1 VRAGYDPCMATEPA
15 IAFCVREHD
24 EPALEI
30 RVNFGVFAGRD
41 VTPAEIDELAR
52 ALRPEL
58 DEFSVIAE
66 ERHEFA
72 GDVEA
77 SVHQVR
83 IEVAR
88 DALRGDP
95 ETLCDTIVE
104 TAEQWAQACIADR
117 HAEVTELS

>member
-1 VRAGYDPCMATEPA
+1 MDLDPA

-24 EPALEI
+24 EPALEV

-52 ALRPEL
+52 QLHPDL
-58 DEFSVIAE
+58 DDFSVIAE
-66 ERHEFA
+66 ERHEFS
-72 GDVEA
+72 GTVEA

-88 DALRGDP
+88 EAVKGDAD
-95 ETLCDTIVE
+95 ELCGRIVE
-104 TAEQWAQACIADR
+104 TAESWAEACIAAR
-117 HAEVTELS
+117 HAEVSEL